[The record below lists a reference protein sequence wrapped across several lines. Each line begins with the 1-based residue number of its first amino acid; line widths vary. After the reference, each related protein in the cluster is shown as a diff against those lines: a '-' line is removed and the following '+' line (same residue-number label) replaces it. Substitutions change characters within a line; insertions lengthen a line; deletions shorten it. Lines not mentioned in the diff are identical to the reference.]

1 MAETFESL
9 PTEELCAYLKQQIPL
24 ILEEIIT
31 AFKEHK
37 IDGSAFVELNDE
49 YLREVAPLLGDR
61 LKIKRLINSPF
72 ILERK
77 LSATL
82 TIT

>member
-9 PTEELCAYLKQQIPL
+9 STEELCAYLKQQIPL
-24 ILEEIIT
+24 ISEEIIT

-49 YLREVAPLLGDR
+49 YLREVAPLIGDR
-61 LKIKRLINSPF
+61 LKIKRLINRPF
-72 ILERK
+72 ILDRK

-82 TIT
+82 TIN